1 MWSLKFDSKD
11 FKIQQSYTYK
21 QRPKRT
27 LMLFE
32 SQRGSLP
39 SGHIAR
45 EGKHT
50 TRHEIHQNEKS
61 NIESKTQKATG
72 TNKEK
77 KRSTR
82 KR

>member
-1 MWSLKFDSKD
+1 
-11 FKIQQSYTYK
+11 
-21 QRPKRT
+21 
-27 LMLFE
+27 MLFE

-77 KRSTR
+77 KRSSR